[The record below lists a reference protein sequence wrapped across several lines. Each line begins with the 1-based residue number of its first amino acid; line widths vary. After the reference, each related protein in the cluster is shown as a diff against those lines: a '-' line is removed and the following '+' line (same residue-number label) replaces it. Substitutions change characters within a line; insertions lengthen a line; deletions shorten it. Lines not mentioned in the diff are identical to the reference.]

1 MTLSYIL
8 IYVSHTKLP
17 IRGYLLFQSLGKDF
31 LKRGGGGGGSEKL
44 HIGKKFFLLGASLS
58 IFPKI

>member
-31 LKRGGGGGGSEKL
+31 LKRGGGGSEKL